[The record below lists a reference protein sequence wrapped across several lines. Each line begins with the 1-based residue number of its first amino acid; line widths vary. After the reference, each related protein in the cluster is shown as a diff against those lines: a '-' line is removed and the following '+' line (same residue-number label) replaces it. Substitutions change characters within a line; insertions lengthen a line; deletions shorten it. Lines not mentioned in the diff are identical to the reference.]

1 VEVPAK
7 AHNEF
12 DYVITLLFSM
22 PKKSIFRQPG
32 AKHFQLVHRSQRDPL
47 IHDPDASQHV
57 LKPFE
62 RENAKKVRIQNFE
75 MDSPNKIVQGKSR
88 ADLES
93 LLPASVIEYDK
104 ERNIGEAALYGIYY
118 DDTEY
123 DYMQHLRTVGVQDND
138 VASIMIEAP
147 ILKNKGKEKQK
158 DDLFI
163 PQEALPSASELPRN
177 HESQQAVP
185 ESIAGFQPDM
195 DPHLRQV
202 LEALEDDAFVDDN
215 LADDFFSELVD
226 GGERGPEQIYFDF
239 DEDDIDNSRD
249 RSYLEDKYD
258 ILPSELDW
266 EERFAQFKRTQ
277 SREEVNI
284 TSDDEFASEGGDTI
298 GELPTISVLGGKGK
312 KRRKGSSDASGY
324 TMSSLSMHRNKALQ
338 TLDERFDWVCFCRSM
353 SSGTNHAFQIM
364 EKEYRGEEEPASDED
379 TDEVP
384 ELITSREDFD
394 SMVNEFLQ
402 NYEILGRKIKPKLEG
417 DTPMDKLDTIRN
429 ALGQVRINDDVN
441 DEIGDFI
448 SLEDT
453 SEEDRWDCETIL
465 SMYQLKLPFHEYSV
479 FSLSNLL

>member
-1 VEVPAK
+1 MP
-7 AHNEF
+7 
-12 DYVITLLFSM
+12 

-47 IHDPDASQHV
+47 IYDTDASQHV

-62 RENAKKVRIQNFE
+62 RENAKKVRLQNSE
-75 MDSPNKIVQGKSR
+75 IDKPNQIAQGNSR

-93 LLPASVIEYDK
+93 LLPASVLEYDK
-104 ERNIGEAALYGIYY
+104 KRNIGEAALYGIYY

-123 DYMQHLRTVGVQDND
+123 DYMQHLRTVGMQDD
-138 VASIMIEAP
+138 GVESIMIEAP
-147 ILKNKGKEKQK
+147 IMKNNRGKRIIK

-177 HESQQAVP
+177 YESQQAIP

-215 LADDFFSELVD
+215 LTDDFFSELVD
-226 GGERGPEQIYFDF
+226 GGERGSEEIQFDF
-239 DEDDIDNSRD
+239 DENDIEGSKD
-249 RSYLEDKYD
+249 RTYHEDAHD
-258 ILPSELDW
+258 GSSSGLSW
-266 EERFAQFKRTQ
+266 EERFAQFKRVQ
-277 SREEVNI
+277 AREEI
-284 TSDDEFASEGGDTI
+284 DSTSDDEFASEGGDTI

-338 TLDERFDWVCFCRSM
+338 TLDEQFDRVCSCQYM
-353 SSGTNHAFQIM
+353 SCNANHTLQIM
-364 EKEYRGEEEPASDED
+364 QKEYHEETMEQLASDED

-402 NYEILGRKIKPKLEG
+402 NYEILGKKMKPKLEG
-417 DTPMDKLDTIRN
+417 DTPIDKLDTIRN
-429 ALGQVRINDDVN
+429 ALRQLQVNDDAD
-441 DEIGDFI
+441 DEIHDLI
-448 SLEDT
+448 SLEDM
-453 SEEDRWDCETIL
+453 SKEDRWDCETIL
-465 SMYQLKLPFHEYSV
+465 SLYLHK
-479 FSLSNLL
+479 FSFRECSNSSISHPL